1 MLLRSS
7 PPRPRRRRRPR
18 APPDGPA
25 TGPGDAAGP
34 SSRLRSGP
42 LSRPWVDDDLHRVGR
57 DGLPD
62 GGVHVAEAVAVRHE
76 LAYRVVLHVP
86 HQLAHARAIRR
97 RLFAADADDSHAIRA
112 QIAVRDAPHP
122 AQVTE
127 DAGPGQ

>member
-1 MLLRSS
+1 MPLRSA

-25 TGPGDAAGP
+25 TGPADAAGP
-34 SSRLRSGP
+34 SSRPRSVP

-62 GGVHVAEAVAVRHE
+62 GSVHVAEAVAVRHE

-86 HQLAHARAIRR
+86 HQLAHARATRGG
-97 RLFAADADDSHAIRA
+97 LFPADADDPQAF
-112 QIAVRDAPHP
+112 RDHMP
-122 AQVTE
+122 
-127 DAGPGQ
+127 